1 MADQSIPRVVEN
13 DSRAMQFWNIT
24 CQVTALASTACKTD
38 VQRNVQAVAVF
49 CGMGEI
55 WRLETAAAQALDT
68 AARLF
73 VAGTNSRE
81 KTSKSFDEFVMK
93 LLDNYPFDVSGA
105 SDNDPLK
112 KVSLKKVHW
121 LGSSSGINTVVQA
134 RWVVQKMQAFKFETV
149 ALHVSPYHLPRAYA
163 TLLKQMLIANVR
175 FAIIPVSVRIAPHVE
190 IPESGATAWQSGAGE
205 VERYVKYVDDVAT
218 QAEFEEYFAWLYDQP
233 IMKGLALS

>member
-1 MADQSIPRVVEN
+1 MKGKRRMGWLTSRFRELLRMIVERCN
-13 DSRAMQFWNIT
+13 FGTLHAKSQRWLRPPAKQT
-24 CQVTALASTACKTD
+24 CK
-38 VQRNVQAVAVF
+38 
-49 CGMGEI
+49 GMFK
-55 WRLETAAAQALDT
+55 LSL
-68 AARLF
+68 LF

-190 IPESGATAWQSGAGE
+190 IPESGATA
-205 VERYVKYVDDVAT
+205 
-218 QAEFEEYFAWLYDQP
+218 
-233 IMKGLALS
+233 